1 MRYSVM
7 ATTDQTGGALAIL
20 IDADNANPAIVK
32 GLIDEVAKFGR
43 ATVRRIYGDW
53 TTPNLGSWKDV
64 LLEHSIQPI
73 QQFAYTT
80 GKNATDS
87 ALIIDAMDL
96 LYAGN
101 LDGFC
106 IVSSDS
112 DFTRLASRLK
122 ESGKRVYGFGEKKTP
137 QPVRRR
143 LRPLHLHRSVHAR
156 GRPERRAARR
166 PRSSERDREFLDLVG
181 GAVDDAS
188 DDSGW
193 AHLGAVGTNL
203 TKKRPDFDSR
213 NYGYSK
219 LSDLLDASQALR
231 GQARRTRR
239 AGQAPSRQ
247 VIGLTIP
254 AFRGVS
260 ASAQRRS
267 EPPARQMPRR
277 RSGPSCPA
285 TGRNR
290 WRRAAA
296 RCRGG

>member
-1 MRYSVM
+1 M
-7 ATTDQTGGALAIL
+7 ATSDEPGGALAIL
-20 IDADNANPAIVK
+20 IDADNASPAIVK

-53 TTPNLGSWKDV
+53 TAPNLGSWKVV
-64 LLEHSIQPI
+64 LLEHSIQPM
-73 QQFAYTT
+73 QQFAYTK

-137 QPVRRR
+137 RPFVAACDRFIYTEVFTQVEGQAPRRK
-143 LRPLHLHRSVHAR
+143 P
-156 GRPERRAARR
+156 AA
-166 PRSSERDREFLDLVG
+166 ELDRDRAFLDLVG
-181 GAVDDAS
+181 SAVDDAS

-193 AHLGAVGTNL
+193 AHLGVVGSML
-203 TKKRPDFDSR
+203 TKKEPDFDSR

-219 LSDLLDASQALR
+219 LSDLLDASQHFEV
-231 GQARRTRR
+231 RRQDKVIAVRR
-239 AGQAPSRQ
+239 
-247 VIGLTIP
+247 VK
-254 AFRGVS
+254 
-260 ASAQRRS
+260 
-267 EPPARQMPRR
+267 
-277 RSGPSCPA
+277 
-285 TGRNR
+285 
-290 WRRAAA
+290 
-296 RCRGG
+296 

>member
-1 MRYSVM
+1 M
-7 ATTDQTGGALAIL
+7 ATSDEPGGALAIL

-53 TTPNLGSWKDV
+53 TTPNLGSWKAV
-64 LLEHSIQPI
+64 LLEHSIQPM
-73 QQFAYTT
+73 QQFAYTK

-87 ALIIDAMDL
+87 SMIIDAMDL

-137 QPVRRR
+137 RPFVAACDRFIYTEVFTKVEGQAPQRQP
-143 LRPLHLHRSVHAR
+143 
-156 GRPERRAARR
+156 AA
-166 PRSSERDREFLDLVG
+166 ELDRDRAFLDLVG

-188 DDSGW
+188 DETGL
-193 AHLGAVGTNL
+193 AHLAVVGSIL
-203 TKKRPDFDSR
+203 TKKQPDFDSR

-219 LSDLLDASQALR
+219 LSDLLEASKHFQVNRQDKAVLV
-231 GQARRTRR
+231 RR
-239 AGQAPSRQ
+239 AK
-247 VIGLTIP
+247 
-254 AFRGVS
+254 
-260 ASAQRRS
+260 
-267 EPPARQMPRR
+267 
-277 RSGPSCPA
+277 
-285 TGRNR
+285 
-290 WRRAAA
+290 
-296 RCRGG
+296 